1 MCLLNTSKVP
11 GRLQQIGK
19 LYMHVPCACWQ
30 TVCAECAVQTVFQ
43 MIKLFIPVDL
53 CKTKYACLHGYS
65 AWQMLKLSLTA
76 IYCKLNLPG

>member
-1 MCLLNTSKVP
+1 MCLLNISKVP

-53 CKTKYACLHGYS
+53 CKLN
-65 AWQMLKLSLTA
+65 MLVCMA
-76 IYCKLNLPG
+76 IVPDRC